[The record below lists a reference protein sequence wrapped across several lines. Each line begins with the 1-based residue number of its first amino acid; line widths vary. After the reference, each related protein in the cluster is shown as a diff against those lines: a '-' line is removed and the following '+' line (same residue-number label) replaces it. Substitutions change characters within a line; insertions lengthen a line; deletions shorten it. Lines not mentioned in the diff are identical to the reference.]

1 MVEAIRST
9 IRRICAT
16 VRGAPGSAT
25 PGGNADERAGVQPT
39 LRQRGEGAFMVTL
52 DQAGWRRSAVV
63 LVPTPAAIRD
73 LGDFLWIDERPRLP
87 PLVPH
92 QWRVLAVDA
101 PHHIYSRTQDRVSR
115 TAPPRLHDVRSLR
128 QSHYLDF

>member
-63 LVPTPAAIRD
+63 LVPAPAAIRD
-73 LGDFLWIDERPRLP
+73 LVDFLWIDERPRLS

-92 QWRVLAVDA
+92 QWRVVADDA
-101 PHHIYSRTQDRVSR
+101 PHLIYSRTQDSLAR
-115 TAPPRLHDVRSLR
+115 TDHHRLHVVGAR
-128 QSHYLDF
+128 QRWVD